1 MTSKIE
7 KNEKNVALVQLEI
20 EKTDFEKGLEAAYQ
34 KNKDQFSADGFRK
47 GKVPRKIIENKY
59 GKNIFY
65 EDAIDEAFPA
75 AYNKCLEEHAF
86 KPSASPK
93 LISVDEVG
101 EDGAKLTV
109 EISLEPVFDLADYK
123 NIKVG
128 SINYELNDEDLQA
141 QIDKLIDQN
150 SRLVT
155 VDGPAGEND
164 TATINF
170 DGFLDGVPFAGGSG
184 EAYPLVLGSGTF
196 IPGFEDQLIG
206 KKKGDLVDVNV
217 TFPEEYQS
225 ADLAGKEAL
234 FKVVIMDVKRKELP
248 ELDDE
253 FAKDLGYD
261 DLDALKND
269 LKDKLIQSKN
279 DELKNQAKQ
288 QIVDTIVE
296 NTQIDIPPQMLKERA
311 EHLKQDYEGR
321 LNSSGIDP
329 AMYYQYILDSME
341 DKDPA
346 YFDKMFAIEAEKD
359 IKTQLISSK
368 IIELE
373 EIVPTDEDMEKGYEK
388 YAGATKLSVDE
399 FKETLNEYIINYI
412 KDVVAQD
419 LMFDFLLENADIK

>member
-1 MTSKIE
+1 MSCKIE

-20 EKTDFEKGLEAAYQ
+20 EKEDFEKGLEAAYQ

-47 GKVPRKIIENKY
+47 GKVPRRIIENKY

-65 EDAIDEAFPA
+65 EDAIDEAFPV
-75 AYNKCLEEHAF
+75 AYNKCLEELDF
-86 KPSASPK
+86 KPVASPK

-155 VDGPAGEND
+155 VDGPAEEND

-225 ADLAGKEAL
+225 ADLAGKEAM

-253 FAKDLGYD
+253 FAKDIGYD
-261 DLDALKND
+261 DLDALKSD
-269 LKDKLIQSKN
+269 LQDKLIQSKN

-288 QIVDTIVE
+288 QIVDTIIE

>member
-1 MTSKIE
+1 MSCTIE
-7 KNEKNVALVQLEI
+7 KNENNVALVQLEI
-20 EKTDFEKGLEAAYQ
+20 EKEDFEKGLEAAYQ
-34 KNKDQFSADGFRK
+34 KNKDQFTADGFRK

-65 EDAIDEAFPA
+65 EDAIDEAFPV
-75 AYNKCLEEHAF
+75 AYNKCLEEHDF
-86 KPSASPK
+86 KPVASPK
-93 LISVDEVG
+93 LISIDEVG
-101 EDGAKLTV
+101 EEGAKLTV
-109 EISLEPVFDLADYK
+109 EISLEPVFELAEYK
-123 NIKVG
+123 NVKVD
-128 SINYELNDEDLQA
+128 SIEYELNDDDLQA

-155 VDGPAGEND
+155 IDGAAEEND
-164 TATINF
+164 TVTINF
-170 DGFLDGVPFAGGSG
+170 EGFLDGVPFEGGTG
-184 EAYPLVLGSGTF
+184 DAYPLVLGSGTF
-196 IPGFEDQLIG
+196 IPGFEEQLIG
-206 KKKGDLVDVNV
+206 KKKADQVDVTV

-225 ADLAGKEAL
+225 VELAGKEAV
-234 FKVVIMDVKRKELP
+234 FKVVVLDVKRKEMP

-261 DLDALKND
+261 DLESLK
-269 LKDKLIQSKN
+269 KDVQDSLIRSKN
-279 DELKNQAKQ
+279 EELRNQAKQ
-288 QIVDTIVE
+288 QIIDDIIE
-296 NTQIDIPPQMLKERA
+296 NTQIDLPPQMVKERA
-311 EHLKQDYEGR
+311 EQLKQDYEGR

-341 DKDPA
+341 DKDPT
-346 YFDKMFAIEAEKD
+346 YFDKMFEKEAFKD

-373 EIVPTDEDMEKGYEK
+373 NIVPTDEDMEKGYEK
-388 YAGATKLSVDE
+388 YASATKLSVDE